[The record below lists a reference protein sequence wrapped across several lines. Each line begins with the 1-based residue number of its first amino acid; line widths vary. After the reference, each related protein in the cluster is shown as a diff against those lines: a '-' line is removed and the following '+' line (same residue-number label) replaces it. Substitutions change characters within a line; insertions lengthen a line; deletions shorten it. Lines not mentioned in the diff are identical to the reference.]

1 MSRYSHG
8 LITGIFAAAAIT
20 FSAVALA
27 APAEDLNTRVEDT
40 LNHFYAQNGQNRD
53 LVSKAAAVL
62 VFPSVTKAGAGV
74 GGEYGK
80 GELRVGTETAGY
92 YKVTGASIGATLGA
106 ARHSEV
112 IVFKTAEA
120 RDKFISK
127 KDWTIGADLGVAV
140 AKTGAGRDYDTETLQ
155 KPVVAFVFGEKGLI
169 ADASIEG
176 AKLTRLP
183 KAASPKAE

>member
-1 MSRYSHG
+1 MSRFSHR
-8 LITGIFAAAAIT
+8 LITGIFAAATIT
-20 FSAVALA
+20 LSAVAFTA
-27 APAEDLNTRVEDT
+27 TADLDTRVKDT
-40 LNHFYAQNGQNRD
+40 LNHFYAQNPQNHD
-53 LVSKAAAVL
+53 LVANAAAVL

-74 GGEYGK
+74 GGEYGQGALK
-80 GELRVGTETAGY
+80 VGTETAGY
-92 YKVTGASIGATLGA
+92 YKVTGASVGATLGA

-140 AKTGAGRDYDTETLQ
+140 AKRGAGRDYDTETLQ

-183 KAASPKAE
+183 KAE

>member
-1 MSRYSHG
+1 MTRYSHG
-8 LITGIFAAAAIT
+8 LIRGIFAAAAIT
-20 FSAVALA
+20 LSAAALA
-27 APAEDLNTRVEDT
+27 ATEDLNMRVDDT
-40 LNHFYAQNGQNRD
+40 LNRFYAQNEQNRD
-53 LVSKAAAVL
+53 LVAKAAAVL

-80 GELRVGTETAGY
+80 GELKVGTETAGY

-112 IVFKTAEA
+112 IVFKTPEA

-140 AKTGAGRDYDTETLQ
+140 AKRGAGREYDTETLH

-183 KAASPKAE
+183 KAQ

>member
-40 LNHFYAQNGQNRD
+40 LNHFYAQNGHNRD
-53 LVSKAAAVL
+53 LVQNAAAV
-62 VFPSVTKAGAGV
+62 PKAGAGV

-155 KPVVAFVFGEKGLI
+155 KPVVAFVFDEKGLI

>member
-1 MSRYSHG
+1 MSRYSQR
-8 LITGIFAAAAIT
+8 LITGIFAAAT
-20 FSAVALA
+20 MTLSAVALTA
-27 APAEDLNTRVEDT
+27 TADLNTRVEDT
-40 LNHFYAQNGQNRD
+40 LNHFYAQNAQNRG
-53 LVSKAAAVL
+53 LVANAAAVL
-62 VFPSVTKAGAGV
+62 VFPRVTKAGAGV
-74 GGEYGK
+74 GGEYGE
-80 GELRVGTETAGY
+80 GELRVGTETAGH

-106 ARHSEV
+106 AGHSEV

-140 AKTGAGRDYDTETLQ
+140 AKTGAGREYDTETLH

-183 KAASPKAE
+183 Q

>member
-8 LITGIFAAAAIT
+8 LITGIVAAATIT
-20 FSAVALA
+20 VSAVALA
-27 APAEDLNTRVEDT
+27 ATEDLNMRVEDT
-40 LNHFYAQNGQNRD
+40 LNRFYAQNEQNRD
-53 LVSKAAAVL
+53 LVEKAAAVL

-74 GGEYGK
+74 GGEYGE
-80 GELRVGTETAGY
+80 GELKVGTKTAGY

-106 ARHSEV
+106 ARRSEV

-140 AKTGAGRDYDTETLQ
+140 AKTGAGREYDTETLH

-183 KAASPKAE
+183 KAE